1 MKKKVMFLIMAC
13 LPLLAAHAENYPYLT
28 FQKADGSLLSLGVE
42 SLEMTFQDGNLV
54 YTNSAGTGTLTL
66 ADLATMYF
74 SAADATTA
82 ITSLTA
88 DSSDGKVEVF
98 SLQGMS
104 YGTFASL
111 QAMKES
117 VPTGIYIVKTNGK
130 TQKIAVK

>member
-1 MKKKVMFLIMAC
+1 MFLIMAC
-13 LPLLAAHAENYPYLT
+13 LPLLAAHAESYPYLT
-28 FQKADGSLLSLGVE
+28 FQKADGSLLSVGVE

-74 SAADATTA
+74 SSTDATTA

-88 DSSDGKVEVF
+88 DSSDGKGKVEAF

-104 YGTFASL
+104 YGTFANL
-111 QAMKES
+111 QAMKEN
-117 VPTGIYIVKTNGK
+117 VPTGMYIVKTNGK